1 MERSMKIRENL
12 LKLKHLK
19 YIKLSVTKPHT
30 DGLYRLQDTCN
41 SIVRGLYPPP
51 RLKLNPSSQKIN

>member
-1 MERSMKIRENL
+1 MKIRENL

-30 DGLYRLQDTCN
+30 DSLYRLQDT
-41 SIVRGLYPPP
+41 
-51 RLKLNPSSQKIN
+51 